1 MKYELGGK
9 YWQNLPHWDETQSYL
24 TDDSDENKITKD
36 TKKCVIKRN
45 VKFEDYKNCLEAT
58 QLENKKYQLKKNKL
72 DVESLREVHKVFM
85 KNIN

>member
-1 MKYELGGK
+1 MTKFATLRRK
-9 YWQNLPHWDETQSYL
+9 TQSYL
-24 TDDSDENKITKD
+24 TDDSDENKITKG

-58 QLENKKYQLKKNKL
+58 QLENKKYQLKKNIL
-72 DVESLREVHKVFM
+72 DVESLREIHKVFM